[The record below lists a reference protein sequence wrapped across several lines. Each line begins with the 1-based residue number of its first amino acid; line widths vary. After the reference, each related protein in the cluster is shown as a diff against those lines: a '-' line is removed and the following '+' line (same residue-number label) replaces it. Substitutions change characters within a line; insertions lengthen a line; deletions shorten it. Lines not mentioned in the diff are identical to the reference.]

1 MNRLVNVL
9 SRTGLLTGDIDY
21 HLIRAAMV
29 IIFVSFGYQKWFAYE
44 AQVLIPYISHGPLIF
59 WLYPVFGIQGASWF
73 LGVSEWLIGAL
84 LFLGFWDKRL
94 GILGA
99 LGSTA
104 TFIMTV
110 TIIPFMPNGWDPV
123 AGFPAMAGNVPFLM
137 KDVVLL
143 AASIYLLKQDVTRV
157 ALSARHG
164 ARRAAIQI
172 ARTAFRLINRAVLS
186 SGAAPCNLK
195 GVLHD
200 DVPDDEQNAPDDEST
215 SW

>member
-1 MNRLVNVL
+1 VNRLVNVL
-9 SRTGLLTGDIDY
+9 SRLGLLTEDIDY
-21 HLIRAAMV
+21 HLIRASMV
-29 IIFVSFGYQKWFAYE
+29 LIFLLFGYQKWFAYE
-44 AQVLIPYISHGPLIF
+44 AEVLIPYISHGPLIF

-94 GILGA
+94 GVLGA
-99 LGSTA
+99 LGSTG

-123 AGFPAMAGNVPFLM
+123 AGFPAMAGNVPFLI

-164 ARRAAIQI
+164 TAALQPRQRESVQI
-172 ARTAFRLINRAVLS
+172 EL
-186 SGAAPCNLK
+186 
-195 GVLHD
+195 
-200 DVPDDEQNAPDDEST
+200 
-215 SW
+215 